1 MLIELFDR
9 IESFFVRLQT
19 HTEYPPSEQMTN
31 VMGKV
36 LAEVLSMLAI
46 ATKEMKQ
53 GRISGFFFFTVA
65 RLPLAQI
72 RPETFLKK
80 LGGSDDIGDALLRLD
95 KLEQGELRTVTAQVL
110 KVTNDLKDSAWLAA
124 CPSCNTIHTDPL
136 LMETKV
142 MVQQIVS
149 GMSSRDCSYCHDLH
163 RECLYKLTN
172 DCRRAAPRGPPKMA
186 NPA

>member
-19 HTEYPPSEQMTN
+19 HTEYPPTEQMTI

-53 GRISGFFFFTVA
+53 GRISGFVTVTG
-65 RLPLAQI
+65 LPLAQI

-80 LGGSDDIGDALLRLD
+80 LGGIDDIGGALLRLD
-95 KLEQGELRTVTAQVL
+95 ELEQGELRTVTAQVL
-110 KVTNDLKDSAWLAA
+110 KTTNGLKDATSDIKDGA
-124 CPSCNTIHTDPL
+124 
-136 LMETKV
+136 
-142 MVQQIVS
+142 
-149 GMSSRDCSYCHDLH
+149 
-163 RECLYKLTN
+163 
-172 DCRRAAPRGPPKMA
+172 
-186 NPA
+186 